1 MNEILQEI
9 YFDED
14 QNTKKTYVDFR
25 IRSNTLI
32 PQEVSYNLGVKP
44 TKAWA
49 KGERYLSKAFDPQ
62 TKKISSIWH
71 LRPWG
76 MWHLDTKNTLPDKK
90 VEKHIL
96 YLLSIIE
103 PKKDN
108 LDYYLKRKD
117 EYSISVYIHWEPV
130 DDWGSYEIN
139 SNVLWRMSSLCH
151 YIEFMFITTNG

>member
-1 MNEILQEI
+1 MSKVMNEILQEI

-103 PKKDN
+103 PKIDN
-108 LDYYLKRKD
+108 LDYYLKHSLVIQPKP
-117 EYSISVYIHWEPV
+117 ILVLFPV
-130 DDWGSYEIN
+130 
-139 SNVLWRMSSLCH
+139 CFH
-151 YIEFMFITTNG
+151 

>member
-32 PQEVSYNLGVKP
+32 PQEDSYNLGVKP

>member
-130 DDWGSYEIN
+130 DDCGSYEIN